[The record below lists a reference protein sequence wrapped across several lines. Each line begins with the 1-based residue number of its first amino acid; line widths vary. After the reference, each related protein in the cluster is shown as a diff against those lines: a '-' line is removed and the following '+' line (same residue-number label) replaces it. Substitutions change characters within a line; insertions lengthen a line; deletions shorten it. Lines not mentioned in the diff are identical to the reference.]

1 MNRRGLILGRTY
13 IETLILTLTER
24 EIEAVDPEEL
34 IRIARRLEVEV
45 CALSINMPFLK
56 TLYANALKTL
66 VKEMFGKDLALPSEL
81 FERCMM
87 IDGLLDYLTQNP
99 RLVLRERSP
108 STDATD
114 KIKSIIARL
123 AISAIHSIF
132 YTTNMI
138 KLEV

>member
-1 MNRRGLILGRTY
+1 MSRGLILGRTY

-24 EIEAVDPEEL
+24 EIEAVEPDEL
-34 IRIARRLEVEV
+34 IRIAERLEIEV
-45 CALSINMPFLK
+45 CALSINMPSLK

-66 VKEMFGKDLALPSEL
+66 IKEIFGRDLTLPPEI
-81 FERCMM
+81 FERCM
-87 IDGLLDYLTQNP
+87 IVDGLLEYLTQNP
-99 RLVLRERSP
+99 KLVLQGRYS
-108 STDATD
+108 STDAVN